1 MRSEGLDSLSH
12 ALAAL
17 IWQLR
22 ETNNWASR
30 KGGNQ
35 GGFYLLSIYT
45 FCFLRKS
52 ALISCTLAAKP
63 RWTFLAA
70 STA

>member
-1 MRSEGLDSLSH
+1 MRSKGLDSLSH

-17 IWQLR
+17 VWQLYGAK
-22 ETNNWASR
+22 NWASR
-30 KGGNQ
+30 KEGIRVDI
-35 GGFYLLSIYT
+35 YLLSIYT